1 VKWLERS
8 FCLSIVGVLITS
20 CECQLREGYL
30 YVDVHDPDKA
40 CNGTTLLTEG
50 YDPDSPRVI
59 EVDMQGKVVWEYP
72 LPDGMKQYVQPG
84 FDAELLSNGHI
95 LIELPGKGIREVDR
109 DGNILWK
116 HDDEKISHDADR
128 LPDGHTIY
136 VFGDNDT
143 KEDAQVKEVDSNGD
157 LVWSWSAK
165 DELNVD
171 PYVDIK
177 YQGWTH
183 ANAVTRMQD
192 GNTLVSLRNFALT
205 VIISP
210 GKSIVKT
217 YDWTSIVGAEDSHPH
232 EPEVEPE
239 GTLLVAL
246 QNDSPY
252 QGVEIDMASEEIVWS
267 YSRDGLRTTRDCDR
281 LTNGNTL
288 MVGVMHEEDE
298 SVIFEVTSAGEIV
311 WQLRLKCAPVGQNP
325 GWFYKAQRICQ

>member
-1 VKWLERS
+1 MKWLERS
-8 FCLSIVGVLITS
+8 FCLLIVGVLITS

-30 YVDVHDPDKA
+30 YVDVHDSDKT

-50 YDPDSPRVI
+50 YNPDSPRII
-59 EVDMQGKVVWEYP
+59 EVDMQGKVVWEYL
-72 LPDGMKQYVQPG
+72 LPDELKHYTQPG

-95 LIELPGKGIREVDR
+95 LIVLPRKGIREIDR
-109 DGNILWK
+109 SGTILWEY
-116 HDDEKISHDADR
+116 DDEKISHDADR
-128 LPDGHTIY
+128 LPNGNTIY
-136 VFGDNDT
+136 VFGDGDT
-143 KEDAQVKEVDSNGD
+143 KEDAQVKEVDSQGNP
-157 LVWSWSAK
+157 VWSWYAK
-165 DELNVD
+165 DEFNID
-171 PYVDIK
+171 PYTDIS

-183 ANAVTRMQD
+183 CNAVTRLQN
-192 GNTLVSLRNFALT
+192 GNTLVSLRNFSLS
-205 VIISP
+205 VIVASD
-210 GKSIVKT
+210 GSVVTT
-217 YDWTSIVGAEDSHPH
+217 YDWASKAGAEDPHPH
-232 EPEVEPE
+232 EPEVESG

-267 YSRDGLRTTRDCDR
+267 YVRDGLRTTRDCDR

-288 MVGVMHEEDE
+288 MVGVMHEDDE